1 MPECLKDLQ
10 RFLRHDDPAT
20 RDAFFVLGK
29 AQTTRLHLIPLIT
42 RYAEDADIVYN
53 ACERPSATLHAVS
66 RRTASEQSSAGHYP
80 SRCVLHAVKVVT
92 FLTMPV
98 ERESQSYCAQVPGAP
113 SCHAHPGV
121 RLYAAALWHT
131 CPCGAVPMSS
141 ATSYESTRAARHTL
155 IHADRRHAGR

>member
-42 RYAEDADIVYN
+42 GYAEDADIVYN
-53 ACERPSATLHAVS
+53 ACEQPSATLLTVS
-66 RRTASEQSSAGHYP
+66 RHTALEQSSAGHYP

-98 ERESQSYCAQVPGAP
+98 EPESQSYCAQVPGAP
-113 SCHAHPGV
+113 SCHAHPGW

-131 CPCGAVPMSS
+131 CPYIVLPMPKASS
-141 ATSYESTRAARHTL
+141 HESIRVARHTL
-155 IHADRRHAGR
+155 KHAD